1 MLTIE
6 HRGANAGDFADINV
20 IDLLW
25 GLCDADDENCAQ
37 SLLDKTVF
45 KTSDDQVALRDCMR
59 HGSLMD
65 EFLELQGQHI
75 SEPWCRKN
83 LAMFFY
89 VCEMYS
95 KVLEQHYD
103 QLVSKLIEKPA
114 ASVKEKHQ
122 VNIHSSGPPLDVLLR
137 VLKHLHDRRLTADSS
152 DISVRFADIKSLD
165 ECLN

>member
-59 HGSLMD
+59 RGSLMD

-75 SEPWCRKN
+75 REPWCRKN
-83 LAMFFY
+83 LAMFLD
-89 VCEMYS
+89 VCEMYG
-95 KVLEQHYD
+95 KTVE
-103 QLVSKLIEKPA
+103 
-114 ASVKEKHQ
+114 
-122 VNIHSSGPPLDVLLR
+122 
-137 VLKHLHDRRLTADSS
+137 
-152 DISVRFADIKSLD
+152 
-165 ECLN
+165 